1 MREQINLGFEGLPVR
16 IRVGLHSGEAI
27 KHSDDFYGRTVVIA
41 ARIGALALGD
51 EILASDLVYALA
63 KGLGT
68 FTFGASR
75 AAALKGLEGT
85 FDLYPVVA

>member
-1 MREQINLGFEGLPVR
+1 MCEQISIGFEGLPVR

-51 EILASDLVYALA
+51 KILASDLVYALA

-68 FTFGASR
+68 FKFGAPR
-75 AAALKGLEGT
+75 ATALKGLDST
-85 FDLYPVVA
+85 FDLYPVLA